1 MNNHNNIQFNRAHN
15 LHYNPQF
22 NPNMNYN
29 YKYNQN
35 IQLNNPH
42 VTNTKSFFLFN
53 FKLKVKHPIK
63 QKIDLSS
70 KLIQFDNFGKKI
82 NEQFL
87 LLFKENILAN
97 YDKIHTCYSDT
108 RQNLFDHINNF
119 NNNASENLE
128 RLKSKVLDILGNIDP
143 TFSIEFSNKNEA
155 IEFINK
161 YKFQLLL
168 FLFKF
173 IIKIPLNLI
182 SSVCQFIENKISVE
196 RSDTMVHKNKTSL
209 SAELEEKCAIK
220 NNDFTNEKKADQYNI
235 EPPSNNKKDLH
246 CTPDGDN
253 LMKKQIFLDKQMN
266 MELFNTNIM
275 VPKDYKFNQKE
286 ISDFK
291 FYINNQTI
299 NDKIVLQFL
308 FNTKLILAIENY
320 FKCYYKSESL
330 IVVYVFPD
338 LYEKQEEF
346 AFINKTVDLLSKPI
360 EYGFRNFRLFYQYNP
375 FIVNNEEIKI
385 VGAIYL
391 PQYTRLNIRLN

>member
-1 MNNHNNIQFNRAHN
+1 
-15 LHYNPQF
+15 
-22 NPNMNYN
+22 
-29 YKYNQN
+29 
-35 IQLNNPH
+35 
-42 VTNTKSFFLFN
+42 
-53 FKLKVKHPIK
+53 
-63 QKIDLSS
+63 
-70 KLIQFDNFGKKI
+70 
-82 NEQFL
+82 
-87 LLFKENILAN
+87 
-97 YDKIHTCYSDT
+97 
-108 RQNLFDHINNF
+108 
-119 NNNASENLE
+119 
-128 RLKSKVLDILGNIDP
+128 
-143 TFSIEFSNKNEA
+143 
-155 IEFINK
+155 
-161 YKFQLLL
+161 
-168 FLFKF
+168 
-173 IIKIPLNLI
+173 
-182 SSVCQFIENKISVE
+182 
-196 RSDTMVHKNKTSL
+196 MVHKNKTSL

-235 EPPSNNKKDLH
+235 EPPSNNKKDLY